1 MASKKKPVRYT
12 KDGKVDMRGRHA
24 KPPQH
29 RGNIDP
35 ELTKE
40 IGAELLYWY
49 SKPKAVTDD
58 EIAERLAEYFER
70 TLGQGRLPTVEGM
83 SLALGYSR
91 ETLWRWENGAEG
103 STPARRTLIKRAKEL
118 IAAYDANLVAEG
130 KLNPVTYIFRSKNY
144 YGMKDQQEHVITPNN
159 PLGDASSPEEIKKRL
174 EEGIPEDIIKME
186 D

>member
-29 RGNIDP
+29 RGKIDP

-40 IGAELLYWY
+40 IGAELMYWY
-49 SKPKAVTDD
+49 TKPKAVADD

-70 TLGQGRLPTVEGM
+70 TFGEGKLPTVEGM
-83 SLALGYSR
+83 CLALGYAK
-91 ETLWRWENGAEG
+91 ETIWRWETGAEG
-103 STPARRTLIKRAKEL
+103 STPVRRDLIKKAKHL
-118 IAAYDANLVAEG
+118 IATYDANLVTEG
-130 KLNPVTYIFRSKNY
+130 KVHPTTYIFRSKNY
-144 YGMKDQQEHVITPNN
+144 YGMKDEVEHIITPNN
-159 PLGDASSPEEIKKRL
+159 PLGDAASPEEIKKRL
-174 EEGIPEDIIKME
+174 SEGIPEDIIDME